1 MINLKLLE
9 KLCKTPGI
17 SGDENLV
24 RDTIVSE
31 IKGFAD
37 KIEIDSLGN
46 IIVFKNG
53 NKSAKSKLM
62 ITAHMDEVG
71 SIVTGVTPD
80 GLLKFDTVG
89 GIDEKVLLG
98 KGVTVGNT
106 NVPGVIGVKPIHVS
120 SSDEKRSAIKV
131 ENMYIDIGANNKDD
145 ALSYV
150 SLGDYICFDSEFHV
164 DNDIVK
170 AKALDDRVGCLILI
184 DLIKQSLPF
193 DIYFTFVVQE
203 EVGLRGSTV
212 AAYNIDPDKAIVVE
226 ATTAADIY
234 GNHEENKVCNLHS
247 GAVVSFM
254 DKATVYNREYY
265 NLAFELSEKYN
276 IKVQPKRAVAGGNDA
291 GAIHKSRGG
300 VKTVT
305 VSVPCRYLH
314 SPYCMVSY
322 NDIIETENIVLKL
335 AECLAAHTD

>member
-9 KLCKTPGI
+9 KLGKTPGI

-46 IIVFKNG
+46 IIVFKKG

-98 KGVTVGNT
+98 KGVTVGNA

-120 SSDEKRSAIKV
+120 NNDEKQSAVKV
-131 ENMYIDIGANNKDD
+131 ENMYIDIGANSKDD

-170 AKALDDRVGCLILI
+170 AKALDNRVGCLILI

-193 DIYFTFVVQE
+193 DMYFTFVVQE

-234 GNHEENKVCNLHS
+234 GNPEENKVCSLHS

-300 VKTVT
+300 VKTVA

-314 SPYCMVSY
+314 SPYCMVSC
-322 NDIIETENIVLKL
+322 NDIIETENLVLKL